1 MDCAVTR
8 FGLLW
13 RPSRMGVER
22 MHRLAILCLFALAAV
37 LGRTGA
43 LVAQSPHC
51 DQDLNPAA
59 TNPLAYRLRGDRCEG
74 VYIQDVA
81 ATALRAVSFTESYES
96 FDPRLDRPLLLEWA
110 PPKGAAVHIR
120 AQSLRSRLYYRMDS
134 DRAAGAA
141 SFTWPADV
149 LGALGLQ
156 KPELGVLAWTTRRIG
171 DSDRTVLEPLRVRQ
185 RAAATPGPYR
195 LVVVPGVQLE
205 EIFVSVAPL
214 KPNGE
219 PGPYA
224 IDKRPAAL
232 GYYPAGRAAAIAVQ
246 APAAAGVYRLD
257 LGATLTQGGTTAVT
271 AYFSRP

>member
-1 MDCAVTR
+1 
-8 FGLLW
+8 
-13 RPSRMGVER
+13 
-22 MHRLAILCLFALAAV
+22 MHRPAILCLFALV
-37 LGRTGA
+37 GA
-43 LVAQSPHC
+43 LGPAGALIAQGRHC

-81 ATALRAVSFTESYES
+81 ATALRVASFTESYES
-96 FDPRLDRPLLLEWA
+96 FDLAAGRPLLVEWT
-110 PPKGAAVHIR
+110 PQGTAVHIR

-134 DRAAGAA
+134 DRSAGSGSFSWPMDLLAA
-141 SFTWPADV
+141 
-149 LGALGLQ
+149 LRLE

-171 DSDRTVLEPLRVRQ
+171 DADRTVFEPLRVRQ
-185 RAAATPGPYR
+185 IAAPTPGPYR

-214 KPNGE
+214 KSNGE

-224 IDKRPAAL
+224 IDKQPAAL

-246 APAAAGVYRLD
+246 APVSRRSLSPRSRRHAHAGRHLRGD
-257 LGATLTQGGTTAVT
+257 RILFTAV
-271 AYFSRP
+271 AQDA